1 VRTNLHRTVSTLAS
15 LSMLAAAAALGQ
27 QCPRCDAAERRVAL
41 EKLAVV
47 GSVLYIGA
55 HPDDENS
62 ALLAYLAKGRKLR
75 TAYLSLTRGDGGQNL
90 IGTEQGELL
99 GVLRTEEMLQ
109 ARRLD
114 GAEQYFT
121 RAVDFG
127 FSKTPEETL
136 RIWGRD
142 AVLFDIVWVIRS
154 FRPDVIITRFPPS
167 GDGGHGHHT
176 ASAIL
181 AAEAFTAAADPQ
193 RFPEQLSLVKAWQAK
208 RLLWN
213 AWRRPGEER
222 PPVGKP
228 QLLVDLGAY
237 DALLGEAFTEIAAA
251 SRTMHKSQGAAIPP
265 RRGSAPNY
273 FELVAGEPFVA
284 DLLDGVDATWNRL
297 PGGAAVAAA
306 LKRAVFAYSDEAPA
320 AAVPALLDALA
331 EMDRLAHDPWVPVK
345 RAELLDV
352 IRACCGLWLEAVAGT
367 PTAVPG
373 ESVEITAVA
382 INRSNIPVRLTR
394 VELPFATVQ
403 RSDQPSPAPTP
414 VASAGSEAAPLLAE
428 NVAQTRVVT
437 LSLPRELPVSQPYW
451 LEGGRGD
458 GAYAIPKLELTGSP
472 HSPASIVATFVFSIR
487 DQQLEYR
494 VPVVQRWIDPVEGEH
509 TRELA
514 VVPRVTVNLDAPVLL
529 FPNRSAKPVHASVQA
544 HAAQTQAS
552 VRLQPPPGWRAEPE
566 RIAVVLAKNGDAKVV
581 SFTLTPPAE
590 ASSGELSVAVQTD
603 REERARSLVTI
614 DHPHIPPQTLLPP
627 SAMRLVRADVKIPAR
642 TIGYVMGSGDEIPAI
657 LRQLGCEVTLL
668 SDEDLTEANLT
679 RFDAVVTGVR
689 AYNTRP
695 VLAQVQDRL
704 LTYVERGGTLVVQY
718 NTDRGLVC
726 DRLGPF
732 PLTVGRDRTTDETV
746 PVEVLLPGHPLLTTP
761 NKITAADFAGWVQER
776 GLNYPSRWDPCY
788 QALLSL
794 ADPGEKPVQGALLYA
809 RFGRGNY
816 VYTGLAFFRQVPAGV
831 PGAIRL
837 FANLLARSTPRD

>member
-1 VRTNLHRTVSTLAS
+1 MRTNLHRTFSTVAS
-15 LSMLAAAAALGQ
+15 LSMLVAAAALGQ

-62 ALLAYLAKGRKLR
+62 ALLAYLAKGRKVR
-75 TAYLSLTRGDGGQNL
+75 AAYLSLTRGDGGQNL

-127 FSKTPEETL
+127 FSKTAEETL

-142 AVLFDIVWVIRS
+142 AVLSDIVWVIRS
-154 FRPDVIITRFPPS
+154 FRPDVIITRFPPN

-222 PPVGKP
+222 PQGGKP
-228 QLLVDLGAY
+228 QLVVDLGAY

-273 FELVAGEPFVA
+273 FELVAGEPFTA
-284 DLLDGVDATWNRL
+284 DILDGVELTWNRL
-297 PGGAAVAAA
+297 PGGARVAATLRRA
-306 LKRAVFAYSDEAPA
+306 LSAYSDETPA

-331 EMDRLAHDPWVPVK
+331 EMDRLAHDPWVVVK
-345 RAELLDV
+345 RAELLEA
-352 IRACCGLWLEAVAGT
+352 IRACCGLWLDAVASA

-382 INRSNIPVRLTR
+382 INRSSVPLRLTR
-394 VELPFATVQ
+394 VELPFASVQ
-403 RSDQPSPAPTP
+403 HGDQPNSAPA
-414 VASAGSEAAPLLAE
+414 AGAGSEGVPLLAD

-451 LEGGRGD
+451 LEGSRRN
-458 GAYAIPKLELTGSP
+458 GAYAVPKLELMGAP
-472 HSPASIVATFVFSIR
+472 HSPVPIAATFVIR
-487 DQQLEYR
+487 VGDQQIEFR
-494 VPVVQRWIDPVEGEH
+494 VPVVHRWIDPVEGER

-514 VVPRVTVNLDAPVLL
+514 IVPRVTVNLDAPVLL
-529 FPNRSAKPVHASVQA
+529 FPDRSAKLVRASVQG
-544 HAAQTQAS
+544 HAAQIQTS
-552 VRLQPPPGWRAEPE
+552 VHLQPPPGWRAEPE
-566 RIAVVLAKNGDAKVV
+566 RIAVVLAKNGDTKTV
-581 SFTLTPPAE
+581 SFTLTPPADE
-590 ASSGELSVAVQTD
+590 SSGELSVAVQTD
-603 REERARSLVTI
+603 REEPARSLLII

-627 SAMRLVRADVKIPAR
+627 SAMRLVRTDVKIPAR

-668 SDEDLTEANLT
+668 SDEDLTEAALT
-679 RFDAVVTGVR
+679 RFDAIVIGVR

-695 VLAQVQDRL
+695 VLAQAQEHL
-704 LTYVERGGTLVVQY
+704 LAYVERGGTLVVQY

-746 PVEVLLPGHPLLTTP
+746 PVELLLPGHPLLTTP
-761 NKITAADFAGWVQER
+761 NKITAADFSDWVQER
-776 GLNYPSRWDPCY
+776 GLNYPSRWDPRY

-794 ADPGEKPVQGALLYA
+794 ADPGEKPTQGALLYA
-809 RFGRGNY
+809 RFGRGSY
-816 VYTGLAFFRQVPAGV
+816 VYTGLSFFRQVPAGV
-831 PGAIRL
+831 PGGIRL

>member
-1 VRTNLHRTVSTLAS
+1 MRANLHRTAATLAS
-15 LSMLAAAAALGQ
+15 LSMLAAVAALGQ

-75 TAYLSLTRGDGGQNL
+75 AAYLSLTRGDGGQNL

-136 RIWGRD
+136 RIWGCD
-142 AVLFDIVWVIRS
+142 AVLSDIVWVIRS
-154 FRPDVIITRFPPS
+154 FRPDVIITRFPAN

-181 AAEAFTAAADPQ
+181 AAEAFTAAADSQ
-193 RFPEQLSLVKAWQAK
+193 RFPEQLRLVKTWQAR

-222 PPVGKP
+222 PQGGKP

-237 DALLGEAFTEIAAA
+237 DALLGEAFTEIAAT

-284 DLLDGVDATWNRL
+284 DLLDGVDVTWNRL
-297 PGGAAVAAA
+297 PDGARVAAA
-306 LKRAVFAYSDEAPA
+306 LKRALSAYSDEAPA
-320 AAVPALLDALA
+320 SAVPALLDTLA
-331 EMDRLAHDPWVPVK
+331 EMDRLAHDPWVMVK

-352 IRACCGLWLEAVAGT
+352 IRPCCGLWLEAVAST

-373 ESVEITAVA
+373 ETVEITTVA
-382 INRSNIPVRLTR
+382 INRSNMPLRLTR
-394 VELPFATVQ
+394 VELPFAAAP
-403 RSDQPSPAPTP
+403 RSDQPSPAP
-414 VASAGSEAAPLLAE
+414 AAGAGSEAVTLLAE
-428 NVAQTRVVT
+428 NIAQTRVVT

-451 LEGGRGD
+451 LEGSHGN
-458 GAYAIPKLELTGSP
+458 GAYAIPKPELTGAP
-472 HSPASIVATFVFSIR
+472 HSPVSIAATFVIRVR

-494 VPVVQRWIDPVEGEH
+494 VPVVQRWIDPVEGER

-514 VVPRVTVNLDAPVLL
+514 IVPRVTVNLDAPVLL
-529 FPNRSAKPVHASVQA
+529 FPDRSAKLVHASVLA

-552 VRLQPPPGWRAEPE
+552 VRLQPPPGWRTEPE
-566 RIAVVLAKNGDAKVV
+566 RFAVVLAKSGDTKVV
-581 SFTLTPPAE
+581 TFTLTPPAE

-603 REERARSLVTI
+603 REEPARSLVTI

-642 TIGYVMGSGDEIPAI
+642 TIAYMMGSGDEIPAI

-668 SDEDLTEANLT
+668 SDEDLTDADLT
-679 RFDAVVTGVR
+679 RFDAIVTGVR
-689 AYNTRP
+689 AYNTRA
-695 VLAQVQDRL
+695 VLAQAQERL
-704 LTYVERGGTLVVQY
+704 LAYVERGGTLVVQY

-746 PVEVLLPGHPLLTTP
+746 PVELLLPSHPLLTTP
-761 NKITAADFAGWVQER
+761 NKITAADFANWVQER
-776 GLNYPSRWDPCY
+776 GLNYPSRWDPRY

-809 RFGRGNY
+809 RFGRGSY

-837 FANLLARSTPRD
+837 FANLLARSEPRD